1 MFRIW
6 FKDSSSV
13 AETAGGYNIFDKDEL
28 PKIADQFGF
37 CAAELL
43 QKGEVDMYHEYGEII
58 GGVIT
63 VAEA

>member
-37 CAAELL
+37 CADELL